1 MAYYKE
7 KVETG
12 NEYVIMM
19 RNFYTYT
26 LNKCMKLPQRWYDTI
41 LKPVIESVERART
54 NTIKAN
60 KVYANFKQQTPEEFK
75 TAIEE
80 RDRYLYEALR
90 ELSVFDI
97 AFDDLLSFIDV
108 ENFEKERIKSK
119 LEEIIKNIKNENPE
133 LNKIEI
139 KLINKENEL
148 CFMSLAGKES
158 NRVRINSKNIEYW
171 MGLEE
176 NAENKIKQRI

>member
-7 KVETG
+7 KTETG
-12 NEYVIMM
+12 NEYVMMM

-26 LNKCMKLPQRWYDTI
+26 LNKCMKLPQRWYETI
-41 LKPVIESVERART
+41 LKPVIEPVEKAR
-54 NTIKAN
+54 NNVVKAN
-60 KVYANFKQQTPEEFK
+60 KVFVNFKQQTPEGFK
-75 TAIEE
+75 LAVEE
-80 RDRYLYEALR
+80 RDNYLYEALR

-108 ENFEKERIKSK
+108 ENFEKERIKNK

-133 LNKIEI
+133 LNSIEI

-148 CFMSLAGKES
+148 CFMSLAGKDS
-158 NRVRINSKNIEYW
+158 NRIKITPNNIEYW
-171 MGLEE
+171 MKM
-176 NAENKIKQRI
+176 A